1 MAVELY
7 IYIDDV
13 ARRIELFDDE
23 NISVTSSIQNINNIS
38 KVFTD
43 YSQQFTVPA
52 STNNNEIFKHWYENS
67 IDNGFDHRIKYRGF
81 IEVENVPF
89 RYGGFALNNVQIKNN
104 RIENYGI
111 VFYGDTKNISDLI
124 KEDKLNSLDFSS
136 LNHSFT
142 ATEVRNRIDGTTNDN
157 VKYPLLAHDR
167 IYDYNNASANDVTT
181 NTGSILWRS
190 LFPAISLPFIMQ
202 KIQDKYNITFTGAFL
217 NYTQFNKLHLLFK
230 NAESLVVP
238 TLSQKINFTT
248 KSSAL
253 TNDEVNLTTDEIGFR
268 RIIPI
273 PYRYLRIRITPTL
286 STIPYTVEVRKNGV
300 PYLFF
305 NNLTGTTQNMFFQGN
320 VNSSNINDKYTIY
333 VSSNTPMTYT
343 SQLDYQIG
351 IGTGSLNYVANA
363 PSTTTQSIIDIGRYT
378 PEIKIMDFL
387 NGLIK
392 MFNLVIIPENETTFE
407 LIPLELYYNNGV
419 FKDISTNVITDDID
433 IKKTSMYKNINFNF
447 ESSENVLNT
456 RFRELFTAQRGFD
469 YGDLK
474 YEQIDSLES
483 ATYEIKLPFENPMFE
498 RKNSSNFQTL
508 TFKNKDLNNYVPKPV
523 LMYLNPLQSVSP
535 AIKLNQEGGS
545 FVNINNYYRF
555 SNEVFNGTLMSLNW
569 GAEIST
575 WELND
580 SINGLYQRHYS
591 NYIGNIFDLKARLL
605 IVKCKFNSVELSNIK
620 LNDRIIIRD
629 KKYTINSMKCDLISG
644 EVDMELLSDYR
655 TIGEVTIGARY
666 SFEDIY
672 QVNNQAQYLDV
683 MLLTAEYDFI
693 NLATSFSSW
702 ITYDTTQVYDKNTV
716 ATITIAANSTGLERQ
731 GTIRGKWEKETGE
744 TIDIEILIIQNA

>member
-7 IYIDDV
+7 IYVDNV

-142 ATEVRNRIDGTTNDN
+142 ATEVRNRINGTTNDN

-217 NYTQFNKLHLLFK
+217 NYTQFNKLHMLFK
-230 NAESLVVP
+230 NSESFVVP

-248 KSSAL
+248 KDSQL
-253 TNDEVNLTTDEIGFR
+253 NDQEVNLTTDEIGFR
-268 RIIPI
+268 LRSTSSF
-273 PYRYLRIRITPTL
+273 RLLRIRIVPTL
-286 STIPYTVEVRKNGV
+286 SNIPYTVEVRRNGE

-305 NNLTGTTQNMFFQGN
+305 NNLTGTTINSFFSGG
-320 VNSSNINDKYTIY
+320 INTQSLSDKFTIY
-333 VSSNTPMTYT
+333 ISSNTPMTYT
-343 SQLDYQIG
+343 SELRYQIG

-605 IVKCKFNSVELSNIK
+605 IVKCKFNPVELSNIK

-672 QVNNQAQYLDV
+672 QVDNQAQDLDV
-683 MLLTAEYDFI
+683 MLLMAGYDEIDVSSTDVAWIVVTPDSYFNDTTIPVEILQNTTAAEREGNILCVWKKTNGDFI
-693 NLATSFSSW
+693 N
-702 ITYDTTQVYDKNTV
+702 VK
-716 ATITIAANSTGLERQ
+716 ITIVQDA
-731 GTIRGKWEKETGE
+731 
-744 TIDIEILIIQNA
+744 